1 MSLIKV
7 SFIKDIACIDSLDT
21 RLYRASLASTPSTS
35 GSALDAGACAS
46 TSGAGAVAAYE
57 TVSTVKPSTSA
68 ADTADDSVTAIDDS
82 VTAIEYSPE
91 RSEPDEID
99 AREFTNNVSAM
110 FDLTCGDGSSGDDD
124 EDDDEEVYHS
134 CEDNSDD
141 GGNANGNT
149 LTSDQIVERMK
160 TMFETSLMLH
170 AKGKY
175 MKACPAISTELYPHQ
190 MYALWVS

>member
-175 MKACPAISTELYPHQ
+175 MKVGDSRFDI
-190 MYALWVS
+190 

>member
-1 MSLIKV
+1 M
-7 SFIKDIACIDSLDT
+7 LDT
-21 RLYRASLASTPSTS
+21 HLYRASLASTPSTS

-46 TSGAGAVAAYE
+46 TSGAGAAA
-57 TVSTVKPSTSA
+57 
-68 ADTADDSVTAIDDS
+68 TADDSVTAIDDS
-82 VTAIEYSPE
+82 VTAIDDSVAAIEYSPE

-110 FDLTCGDGSSGDDD
+110 FDLTCGDGSSGDDDD

-190 MYALWVS
+190 MYALWVSQTY